1 MLNPRELI
9 YETTLKQF
17 FFRLNPENA
26 HELSKNL
33 LQFANSL
40 PFVFPI
46 LEKLTTFESSR
57 LQINVAG
64 INFKNPLGMG
74 AGFDKTGELY
84 PFLAKLGFGHVEIGT
99 ITGEEQPG
107 NPKPRIFRYEK
118 DSALVNRMGF
128 NNPGSDKAYDTIQ
141 KQIKTML
148 EKFSKKDITATNVLI
163 FITVVMYI
171 IQINIEEGGLLFGL
185 NLYFLVYNFW
195 WQPLSTI
202 FAHGGIAHLGMNMFV
217 LWQFGNLIERSR
229 SSKELIALYLVTGI
243 ITSLL
248 SFAYI
253 YYLDNYVNL
262 VGASGAICALLGYVA
277 YYDKA
282 QRSGIITWV
291 LLISVAPLII
301 GLPIAWY
308 AHFIGLAVGFL
319 YALIRR

>member
-1 MLNPRELI
+1 
-9 YETTLKQF
+9 
-17 FFRLNPENA
+17 
-26 HELSKNL
+26 
-33 LQFANSL
+33 
-40 PFVFPI
+40 
-46 LEKLTTFESSR
+46 
-57 LQINVAG
+57 
-64 INFKNPLGMG
+64 
-74 AGFDKTGELY
+74 
-84 PFLAKLGFGHVEIGT
+84 
-99 ITGEEQPG
+99 
-107 NPKPRIFRYEK
+107 
-118 DSALVNRMGF
+118 
-128 NNPGSDKAYDTIQ
+128 
-141 KQIKTML
+141 ML

-308 AHFIGLAVGFL
+308 AHFIGLAVGFISGV
-319 YALIRR
+319 IRR

>member
-1 MLNPRELI
+1 M
-9 YETTLKQF
+9 
-17 FFRLNPENA
+17 
-26 HELSKNL
+26 
-33 LQFANSL
+33 
-40 PFVFPI
+40 
-46 LEKLTTFESSR
+46 
-57 LQINVAG
+57 
-64 INFKNPLGMG
+64 
-74 AGFDKTGELY
+74 
-84 PFLAKLGFGHVEIGT
+84 
-99 ITGEEQPG
+99 
-107 NPKPRIFRYEK
+107 
-118 DSALVNRMGF
+118 
-128 NNPGSDKAYDTIQ
+128 
-141 KQIKTML
+141 KTML

-217 LWQFGNLIERSR
+217 LWQFGNLIERSS

-308 AHFIGLAVGFL
+308 AHFIGLAVGFISGV
-319 YALIRR
+319 IRR